1 MLSRVEDRV
10 SLIFADG
17 TFGNLPQGNFRVYYR
32 TSQNRSFAIQ
42 PDDLIGI
49 TVTIPYT
56 SRNGVGETLTIDM
69 ELKYTVDNAS
79 VSETNESIKN
89 NAPATYYTQ
98 NRMVTGEDYQVS
110 PLAVSQEIIKVKS
123 VNRTSSG
130 ISRYFDLIDSTGKY
144 SSTNIYGNDGV
155 IYKEDKDDVTS
166 FNFTTRTDV
175 EGIVENTITPL
186 LQNTNISEI
195 KEGNPHIKF
204 PQSVVFRKEL
214 EYEKEILEG
223 SHNGYLKKL
232 ILKFRSLMCRQIR

>member
-1 MLSRVEDRV
+1 
-10 SLIFADG
+10 
-17 TFGNLPQGNFRVYYR
+17 
-32 TSQNRSFAIQ
+32 
-42 PDDLIGI
+42 
-49 TVTIPYT
+49 
-56 SRNGVGETLTIDM
+56 M

-186 LQNTNISEI
+186 LQNTNI
-195 KEGNPHIKF
+195 NNF
-204 PQSVVFRKEL
+204 
-214 EYEKEILEG
+214 
-223 SHNGYLKKL
+223 YL
-232 ILKFRSLMCRQIR
+232 FNYYFYD